1 MFELARLL
9 GFRHLRNQWLRTL
22 LSLMG
27 IVIGVTTFIFAPTVA
42 STLVTSLDMTADDLA
57 GTASLEITAEE
68 GITPD
73 MLSRIQNSDGVKMA
87 VPSVNGGGLLLG
99 QTELL
104 AFWGINPALDRDMRT
119 YTVANGDF
127 IAQQG
132 EALITQRYADDK
144 NLGLT
149 DTLTLIGTGGVLDL
163 AIVGILAD
171 SGGVARLN
179 SGDIIV
185 MTLEDAQRVN
195 SKSAIDTV
203 HIVLADD
210 ASDEDVTANLL
221 AQIEGIQVNPPA
233 SHLSN
238 ARESSML
245 LNMLMAIVTLM
256 ILTIGSFLI
265 YNAVAVSVAQ
275 RRGEIG
281 ILRALGLEKR
291 MIRRMFMA
299 EAILMGCIGSILGI
313 IGGYIMLSASSNL
326 YILPRELVSSS
337 PLQSKASFAVPIWLP
352 ILAFT
357 MGILFPIIASYFASK
372 EAIRI
377 DPTEAMIQIRA
388 EAGNIPF
395 YPRRI
400 MLAFGVIISAIVIRT
415 LFNGDLAT
423 ALMLSNV
430 LTYAVL
436 FAMVLLLAPL
446 LVLLDRFVTW
456 TNQRGWGLT
465 SWLASLNL
473 THRPKRVLSTGILL
487 AVGGMMFV
495 YISQSNYGFTTFVDE
510 WGNAE
515 NIGDLTLLGAGV
527 NPLQPIVNIPQTVI
541 DEVITR
547 PDVIDGSAELMVGIE
562 SDGASYKIRAIDLT
576 SFNRMGG
583 QFVWNKGDEAS
594 AISHL
599 TNHDMPSILV
609 HMGQGIFTHNL
620 AVGSVISLNTPVGIV
635 DFDVVGTIYGS
646 LGLDE
651 TTIVMD
657 KSLYAQL
664 WGDTNTNKFAIELA
678 DGADIH
684 TIRRE
689 LLAQYALQ
697 GVVVYDV
704 ADVTQAFAKR
714 MVSISTVSSLLSG
727 LFTIIIAVGLGSTF
741 YVLILDRRR
750 EIGMLRALGMTSG
763 QIRNSIFKEG
773 LLLFF
778 LTCILSVPSAYLATS
793 IQQIGIQNMMGFKF
807 ELQAYQVATHLGILL
822 VIVGLAMVVPAHFA
836 SKTNILEAMRYE

>member
-27 IVIGVTTFIFAPTVA
+27 IVIGVTTFIFAPTIA

-57 GTASLEITAEE
+57 GTASLEITAED

-73 MLSRIQNSDGVKMA
+73 MLSQMQRIDGVKMA

-104 AFWGINPALDRDMRT
+104 AFWGINPALDRDIRT
-119 YTVANGDF
+119 YTVASGNF

-144 NLGLT
+144 NLGLA

-163 AIVGILAD
+163 SIVGILAD

-185 MTLEDAQRVN
+185 MTLEDALRVN
-195 SKSAIDTV
+195 GKSAIDTV
-203 HIVLADD
+203 HIVLADG
-210 ASDEDVTANLL
+210 ASAENVTTNLS
-221 AQIEGIQVNPPA
+221 AQIGDIQINPPA
-233 SHLSN
+233 SHLSS
-238 ARESSML
+238 ARDSSVL
-245 LNMLMAIVTLM
+245 LNMLMAIITLM

-275 RRGEIG
+275 RRSEIG

-299 EAILMGCIGSILGI
+299 EAIIMGFIGSILGI
-313 IGGYIMLSASSNL
+313 IGGYIMLGASGNL
-326 YILPRELVSSS
+326 DILPRELVSSS
-337 PLQSKASFAVPIWLP
+337 PLQSKAGFVVPIWLP
-352 ILAFT
+352 ILALM
-357 MGILFPIIASYFASK
+357 MGVLFPILASYFASK
-372 EAIRI
+372 EAIGI

-388 EAGNIPF
+388 ETGNIPF

-400 MLAFGVIISAIVIRT
+400 VLAFGIIISAIVIRV
-415 LFNGDLAT
+415 LFDGDLQT

-446 LVLLDRFVTW
+446 LVLLDRFVRW

-541 DEVITR
+541 DEVMAR
-547 PDVIDGSAELMVGIE
+547 PDVIDGSAELMIGIE

-594 AISHL
+594 AMSHL
-599 TNHDMPSILV
+599 TNHDNPSILV
-609 HMGQGIFTHNL
+609 HMGQGILTHNL
-620 AVGSVISLNTPVGIV
+620 AVGSVLSLNTPVGMV
-635 DFDVVGTIYGS
+635 DFEVVGTIYGS

-657 KSLYAQL
+657 KGLYTQL
-664 WGDTNTNKFAIELA
+664 WGDNNANKFAITLA
-678 DGADIH
+678 DGADTQ

-689 LLAQYALQ
+689 LLSQYALQ

-704 ADVTQAFAKR
+704 ADVTQAFAER

-750 EIGMLRALGMTSG
+750 EIGMLRALGMTG
-763 QIRNSIFKEG
+763 RQIRNSIFIEG

-778 LTCILSVPSAYLATS
+778 LTCILSVPSAYLATA
-793 IQQIGIQNMMGFKF
+793 IQQIGMQNMMGFKF

-822 VIVGLAMVVPAHFA
+822 VIVALAMVVPAHFA
-836 SKTNILEAMRYE
+836 SKTNILEAMHYE